1 MVLMNNNR
9 WNIFS
14 TYEQWPTSPRKTRV
28 RVFRRRPS
36 SRLSWRG
43 HVRSMFTP
51 SLRRCAYQIVAG
63 RSALLN
69 RDLIEEDG
77 WVNLYEFAENNP
89 EIIIDPLGYQ
99 GQNDPPP
106 CAPYPSCLN
115 NNPNQNCP
123 KDHPCRQCFI
133 DLALGKALDHPK
145 DKAEER
151 IWKILYRNTTRLGKK
166 WIKKVAPIYG
176 EYSFFKDFYDLAEC
190 LEKCSE
196 KSAN

>member
-63 RSALLN
+63 RSAWLN
-69 RDLIEEDG
+69 RDPIAEKG
-77 WVNLYEFAENNP
+77 GVNLYEFVKENPVNR
-89 EIIIDPLGYQ
+89 
-99 GQNDPPP
+99 NDPVGFCP
-106 CAPYPSCLN
+106 CNDDFRSAWPSSPLDWWQRYLGWFRKPACLAKQTGCLTECLN
-115 NNPNQNCP
+115 RYNTGANSGCYE
-123 KDHPCRQCFI
+123 PCTKYCE
-133 DLALGKALDHPK
+133 AKELDCEIGGIQPT
-145 DKAEER
+145 EPPP
-151 IWKILYRNTTRLGKK
+151 
-166 WIKKVAPIYG
+166 PINL
-176 EYSFFKDFYDLAEC
+176 F
-190 LEKCSE
+190 
-196 KSAN
+196 